1 MTQSVL
7 RFRPLRPAV
16 AADGAST
23 LDLLLTIATPEL
35 PATQAQPRPPLNLA
49 LVIDRSGS
57 MAGRKLSYARKA
69 ARFLVGE
76 LTGRDRLAI
85 VTFDDEVSV
94 LVPSTP
100 VGDPQLFLAAINT
113 IHSGSSTSLFD
124 GWRTGAIQV
133 AEHLDPTQLN
143 RVLLLSDGQANAGLI
158 DQAKIAQK
166 VAGLTQRG
174 ISTSAFGLGDGFDED
189 LMGAIASAGDG
200 TLAFIENPAQLADL
214 YASELKG
221 LAATAGRRVSLV
233 VRAENGAELVDG
245 LNDFPLNSDGSWQ
258 LPNMRAG
265 QELQVGLKLQL
276 PAWQP
281 NQTIC
286 SAELGWDGKGA
297 GVHQRLI
304 EPLLLPVIAASEWP
318 GLERDA
324 AVAEQLA
331 VMAANRARRRAIEQL
346 DLGQIED
353 AESSLDSAST
363 LFAEL
368 PQSNLIR
375 QELRLLA
382 EKKSL
387 LRMDRNI
394 SRKRMSREYLRSS
407 TNVWEENDDKE

>member
-1 MTQSVL
+1 MTQPVL

-35 PATQAQPRPPLNLA
+35 PAGQIQPRPPLNLA

-76 LTGRDRLAI
+76 LTARDRLAI

-100 VGDPQLFLAAINT
+100 VADPQLFLAAINT
-113 IHSGSSTSLFD
+113 IHRGSSTALFD
-124 GWRTGAIQV
+124 GWRVGAIQV
-133 AEHLDPTQLN
+133 AEQLDPTQLN
-143 RVLLLSDGQANAGLI
+143 RVLLLSDGQANAGLT
-158 DQAKIAQK
+158 DQAKIAEK
-166 VAGLTQRG
+166 VGGLTKLG
-174 ISTSAFGLGDGFDED
+174 VSTSAFGLGDGFDED

-214 YASELKG
+214 YASELQG

-245 LNDFPLNSDGSWQ
+245 LNDFPRNGDGNWQ
-258 LPNMRAG
+258 LPNLRAG

-286 SAELGWDGKGA
+286 RAELGWDGKGS
-297 GVHQRLI
+297 GVRQRLI

-387 LRMDRNI
+387 LRIDRNI

>member
-1 MTQSVL
+1 MTQPVL

-23 LDLLLTIATPEL
+23 LDLLLTIATSEL
-35 PATQAQPRPPLNLA
+35 PAAQAQPRPPLNLA

-76 LTGRDRLAI
+76 LTARDQLAI

-113 IHSGSSTSLFD
+113 IHSGSSTALFD

-143 RVLLLSDGQANAGLI
+143 RVLLLSDGQANAGLT
-158 DQAKIAQK
+158 DQAKIAEK
-166 VAGLTQRG
+166 VAGLTHRG

-214 YASELKG
+214 YASELQG

-245 LNDFPLNSDGSWQ
+245 LNDFPRNSDGSWQ
-258 LPNMRAG
+258 LPNLRAG

-286 SAELGWDGKGA
+286 RTELGWDGKGA
-297 GVHQRLI
+297 GVRQRLI
-304 EPLLLPVIAASEWP
+304 ESLLLPVIAASEWI
-318 GLERDA
+318 GLERDV

-353 AESSLDSAST
+353 AESSLDSART

-382 EKKSL
+382 EKKLL

>member
-1 MTQSVL
+1 MTQPVL

-35 PATQAQPRPPLNLA
+35 PAAQVQPRPPLNLA

-57 MAGRKLSYARKA
+57 MSGRKLSYARKA
-69 ARFLVGE
+69 ARFLIGE

-94 LVPSTP
+94 LVPSTT

-113 IHSGSSTSLFD
+113 IHSGSSTALFD

-133 AEHLDPTQLN
+133 AEHLEPTQLN
-143 RVLLLSDGQANAGLI
+143 RVLLLSDGQANAGLT
-158 DQAKIAQK
+158 DQAKIAEK

-214 YASELKG
+214 YASELQG

-245 LNDFPLNSDGSWQ
+245 LNDFPRNGDGNWQ
-258 LPNMRAG
+258 LPNLRAG

-286 SAELGWDGKGA
+286 RAELGWDGKGS
-297 GVHQRLI
+297 GVRQRLI

-387 LRMDRNI
+387 LRIDRNI

>member
-1 MTQSVL
+1 MTQPVL

-23 LDLLLTIATPEL
+23 LDLLLTIATSEL
-35 PATQAQPRPPLNLA
+35 PAAQVQPRPPLNLA

-76 LTGRDRLAI
+76 LTARDRLAI

-94 LVPSTP
+94 LVPSMP
-100 VGDPQLFLAAINT
+100 VGDPQQFLAAINT
-113 IHSGSSTSLFD
+113 IHRGSSTALFD
-124 GWRTGAIQV
+124 GWRAGAIQV
-133 AEHLDPTQLN
+133 AEQMDPAQLN
-143 RVLLLSDGQANAGLI
+143 RVLLLSDGQANAGLT
-158 DQAKIAQK
+158 DQAKIAEK
-166 VAGLTQRG
+166 VAGLTQLG
-174 ISTSAFGLGDGFDED
+174 VSTSAFGLGDGFDED

-214 YASELKG
+214 YASELQG

-245 LNDFPLNSDGSWQ
+245 LNDFPHNGDGSWQ
-258 LPNMRAG
+258 LPNLRAG

-297 GVHQRLI
+297 VVRQHLI
-304 EPLLLPVIAASEWP
+304 EPLQLPVIAASELA

-346 DLGQIED
+346 DLGNIED
-353 AESSLDSAST
+353 AELSLDSAST

-368 PQSNLIR
+368 PQSTLIR
-375 QELRLLA
+375 HELRLLA
-382 EKKSL
+382 EKKQL
-387 LRMDRNI
+387 LRMDQNI
-394 SRKRMSREYLRSS
+394 SRKRLSREYLRSS
-407 TNVWEENDDKE
+407 TNVWEENDDKD

>member
-1 MTQSVL
+1 MTQPVL

-113 IHSGSSTSLFD
+113 IHSGSSTALFD

-158 DQAKIAQK
+158 DQAKIAEK
-166 VAGLTQRG
+166 VAGLTQLG
-174 ISTSAFGLGDGFDED
+174 INTSAFGLGDGFDED

-214 YASELKG
+214 YASELQG

-245 LNDFPLNSDGSWQ
+245 LNGFPRNSDGSWQ
-258 LPNMRAG
+258 LPNLRAG

-286 SAELGWDGKGA
+286 RAELGWDGKGA
-297 GVHQRLI
+297 GVRQRLI

>member
-1 MTQSVL
+1 
-7 RFRPLRPAV
+7 
-16 AADGAST
+16 
-23 LDLLLTIATPEL
+23 
-35 PATQAQPRPPLNLA
+35 
-49 LVIDRSGS
+49 
-57 MAGRKLSYARKA
+57 
-69 ARFLVGE
+69 
-76 LTGRDRLAI
+76 
-85 VTFDDEVSV
+85 
-94 LVPSTP
+94 
-100 VGDPQLFLAAINT
+100 
-113 IHSGSSTSLFD
+113 
-124 GWRTGAIQV
+124 
-133 AEHLDPTQLN
+133 
-143 RVLLLSDGQANAGLI
+143 
-158 DQAKIAQK
+158 
-166 VAGLTQRG
+166 
-174 ISTSAFGLGDGFDED
+174 
-189 LMGAIASAGDG
+189 
-200 TLAFIENPAQLADL
+200 
-214 YASELKG
+214 
-221 LAATAGRRVSLV
+221 
-233 VRAENGAELVDG
+233 
-245 LNDFPLNSDGSWQ
+245 
-258 LPNMRAG
+258 
-265 QELQVGLKLQL
+265 VGLKLQL

-286 SAELGWDGKGA
+286 RAELGWDGKGS
-297 GVHQRLI
+297 GVRQRLI

>member
-1 MTQSVL
+1 
-7 RFRPLRPAV
+7 
-16 AADGAST
+16 
-23 LDLLLTIATPEL
+23 
-35 PATQAQPRPPLNLA
+35 
-49 LVIDRSGS
+49 
-57 MAGRKLSYARKA
+57 
-69 ARFLVGE
+69 
-76 LTGRDRLAI
+76 
-85 VTFDDEVSV
+85 
-94 LVPSTP
+94 
-100 VGDPQLFLAAINT
+100 
-113 IHSGSSTSLFD
+113 
-124 GWRTGAIQV
+124 
-133 AEHLDPTQLN
+133 
-143 RVLLLSDGQANAGLI
+143 
-158 DQAKIAQK
+158 
-166 VAGLTQRG
+166 
-174 ISTSAFGLGDGFDED
+174 LGDGFDED

-214 YASELKG
+214 YASELQG

-245 LNDFPLNSDGSWQ
+245 LNDFPRNGDGNWQ
-258 LPNMRAG
+258 LPNLRAG

-286 SAELGWDGKGA
+286 RAELGWDGKGS
-297 GVHQRLI
+297 GVRQRLI

-387 LRMDRNI
+387 LRIDRNI

>member
-1 MTQSVL
+1 
-7 RFRPLRPAV
+7 V

-76 LTGRDRLAI
+76 LTARDQLAI

-100 VGDPQLFLAAINT
+100 VADPQLFLAAINT
-113 IHSGSSTSLFD
+113 IHSGSSTALFD

-158 DQAKIAQK
+158 DQAKIAEK
-166 VAGLTQRG
+166 VAGLTQLG
-174 ISTSAFGLGDGFDED
+174 INTSAFGLGDGFDED

-200 TLAFIENPAQLADL
+200 TLAFLENPAQLADL
-214 YASELKG
+214 YASELQG

-245 LNDFPLNSDGSWQ
+245 LNGFPRNSDGSWQ
-258 LPNMRAG
+258 LPNLRAG

-286 SAELGWDGKGA
+286 RAELGWDGKGA
-297 GVHQRLI
+297 GVRQRLI

>member
-1 MTQSVL
+1 MTQPVL

-76 LTGRDRLAI
+76 LTARDQLAI

-100 VGDPQLFLAAINT
+100 VADPQLFLAAINT
-113 IHSGSSTSLFD
+113 IHSGSSTALFD

-158 DQAKIAQK
+158 DQAKIAEK
-166 VAGLTQRG
+166 VAGLTQLG
-174 ISTSAFGLGDGFDED
+174 INTSAFGLGDGFDED

-200 TLAFIENPAQLADL
+200 TLAFLENPAQLADL
-214 YASELKG
+214 YASELQG

-245 LNDFPLNSDGSWQ
+245 LNGFPRNSDGSWQ
-258 LPNMRAG
+258 LPNLRAG

-286 SAELGWDGKGA
+286 RAELGWDGKGA
-297 GVHQRLI
+297 GVRQRLI